1 MGMEKIFDLKAA
13 LIDDIRE
20 FKAPGLACFIL
31 DKHLE
36 DELINYCLNEDSLLS
51 SRAMWVLGHC
61 TDIEFDRFI
70 PYHEILINNLNKPN
84 LHDGVIRNTLR
95 LFLIHPV
102 PEKHQA
108 FMLDNCYNY
117 VKDPSVAIA
126 IRAFA
131 IAVIFNISKP
141 YPELLLELEQV
152 LNLLPLEDESPGMRS
167 KIRNVL
173 KAIAKIKQKNYR

>member
-1 MGMEKIFDLKAA
+1 MKKTFDLKKA

-20 FKAPGLACFIL
+20 FKAPGVARLVI
-31 DKHLE
+31 DKQLQ
-36 DELINYCLNEDSLLS
+36 DELVSYCLNDDPLLS

-61 TDIEFDRFI
+61 TDIEFGLFI
-70 PYHEILINNLNKPN
+70 PYHEILITNLNKLK

-95 LFLIHPV
+95 LFLTHPV
-102 PEKHQA
+102 PDNHQS
-108 FMLDNCYNY
+108 FMIDLCYSY
-117 VKDPSVAIA
+117 IKDPSVAIA

-131 IAVIFNISKP
+131 ITVVFNISKP

-167 KIRNVL
+167 KIKNVL
-173 KAIAKIKQKNYR
+173 KAIAKLKSKNYK